1 MTQWQNL
8 GLGVGACVHHQSRSD
23 EKPSHARSVAVFL
36 FLEFAFGR
44 TMKRISM
51 PRVEPDDT
59 LTSSAQW
66 TDGALP
72 VSRRSI
78 GPSKRFPSPWV
89 WCCTPKRSTHCFHCA
104 GACVDGIESTTLRPR
119 AVCHL
124 KQGARQSCFELP
136 ARPRGNHKPPCL
148 REHPVQRS
156 PATRREALAL
166 AMGRQMNG
174 CDDGG

>member
-1 MTQWQNL
+1 MRACSNQDQTRNPPRCT
-8 GLGVGACVHHQSRSD
+8 VG
-23 EKPSHARSVAVFL
+23 RSVAL
-36 FLEFAFGR
+36 FLVRPWAG

-51 PRVEPDDT
+51 PRVKPDDT
-59 LTSSAQW
+59 LTSKAQW

-72 VSRRSI
+72 VSRSSI
-78 GPSKRFPSPWV
+78 GPNKRFPSPWV

-104 GACVDGIESTTLRPR
+104 GACVDCIESTALRPR

-136 ARPRGNHKPPCL
+136 ARPRGNHEPLCL

-156 PATRREALAL
+156 PATRREALPL

-174 CDDGG
+174 CDAGG